1 MASGMVR
8 FTRFKLETVFLD
20 ETSVVHTTHKSD
32 TRLRQRKVPVKTTWV
47 RETVLGHGAFG
58 VVWRE
63 REKAGKGATD
73 GELRAV
79 KIVSKQHINVRE
91 VDVLAEMQDV
101 RTPPNTFDPMN

>member
-1 MASGMVR
+1 MASSMVR
-8 FTRFKLETVFLD
+8 FTRFKLETTFLD
-20 ETSVVHTTHKSD
+20 DTTVVHTTHKSD
-32 TRLRQRKVPVKTTWV
+32 TRLRQRKVPIKTTWV

-63 REKAGKGATD
+63 REKAGVGLTG

-91 VDVLAEMQDV
+91 VDVLTELQDV
-101 RTPPNTFDPMN
+101 RAPSHTFNTMN